1 MPDYLVSYCLIIENH
16 IPVCGTGREK
26 IAFNQGKC
34 GNYVAQDIGTPQ
46 ERNPVVKNDG
56 RWEEVEVIGICKPKH
71 VGNDPSLKSIDFIL
85 IHYT

>member
-1 MPDYLVSYCLIIENH
+1 MPNYLASYCLIIENH

-56 RWEEVEVIGICKPKH
+56 R
-71 VGNDPSLKSIDFIL
+71 
-85 IHYT
+85 